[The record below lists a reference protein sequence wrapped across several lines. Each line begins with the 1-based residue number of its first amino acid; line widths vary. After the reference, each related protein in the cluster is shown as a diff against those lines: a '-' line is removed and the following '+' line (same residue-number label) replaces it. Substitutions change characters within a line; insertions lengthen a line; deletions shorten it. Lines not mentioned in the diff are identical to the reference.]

1 MFVRMLFL
9 RGLAYTVGLLEFFA
23 HEHDTAVDLVEL
35 FFLEF
40 GWLCVLGGFVF
51 LGGLIF
57 LGCVG
62 CWCAHCFVFLW
73 FGVVLNV
80 SGGLPLYLVNV

>member
-1 MFVRMLFL
+1 MLFL
-9 RGLAYTVGLLEFFA
+9 LGLVYAVGFLEFFA
-23 HEHDTAVDLVEL
+23 HEHDAAVDLVEL

-40 GWLCVLGGFVF
+40 GGLGVLRGFVF
-51 LGGLIF
+51 LGGLVF

-80 SGGLPLYLVNV
+80 SGDVPLYLVNV